1 MISTLVDLLGSFYAN
16 NDFTNVETIARSIN
30 SAVPGDLVSLQFLG
44 LVYYRTGRVKDAIR
58 VFNTVIRRRK
68 PVPEEELESEGAYLF
83 QHESAEVMCYRQAT
97 RRSASLAKA
106 WYDLGTT
113 LLKLRK
119 FELAIPAFRSSL
131 KAQPSSTQAM
141 LAIGQTALRVNDLA
155 AAQDGFSRLQ
165 ATQPDNDEAYRGL
178 GLVYRKRRDFVAARA
193 CFMWVRKLRK
203 KLKKH

>member
-1 MISTLVDLLGSFYAN
+1 MISTLVDLLAGFYAN
-16 NDFTNVETIARSIN
+16 NDFSDVEAIARSIN

-68 PVPEEELESEGAYLF
+68 PAPEEEWEKEGAHLF
-83 QHESAEVMCYRQAT
+83 RHDSAEVMCYRQAT
-97 RRSASLAKA
+97 RRSPQLAKA
-106 WYDLGTT
+106 WYDLGNV
-113 LLKLRK
+113 LLELKK

-131 KAQPSSTQAM
+131 KAQPSSTEAM
-141 LAIGQTALRVNDLA
+141 LAIGQTALKVNDLA

-178 GLVYRKRRDFVAARA
+178 GLVHRKRREFAAARA
-193 CFMWVRKLRK
+193 YFAWVRQLRQK
-203 KLKKH
+203 FASR